1 MLYWKELN
9 VRKGS
14 WLVLFYGDEDASQE
28 AALLHRAYLSIFEME
43 SKNILFANRWRED
56 DGTFL
61 DDEHRNAYLYD
72 MIRDNSASIQKLLE
86 EIDEL
91 VDIYPAF
98 VILPLLRSFGSL
110 TVRVLK
116 GIKLFEG
123 GLLSVWKVMKRLER
137 HTTSNL
143 QSENGWA
150 VIRSVWQ
157 ILLKT
162 MEDNDLDREHG
173 YDDFRPFRPF

>member
-1 MLYWKELN
+1 MG
-9 VRKGS
+9 KGR
-14 WLVLFYGDEDASQE
+14 WPVLFYGDEDASQE
-28 AALLHRAYLSIFEME
+28 AALLHRAYLTIFEME

-56 DGTFL
+56 DGTFI
-61 DDEHRNAYLYD
+61 DEDHRNAFLFD

-91 VDIYPAF
+91 VEIYPAF
-98 VILPLLRSFGSL
+98 VILPLLRAFGSL

-116 GIKLFEG
+116 CIRLFEG
-123 GLLSVWKVMKRLER
+123 ALLSVWKVMKRFER
-137 HTTSNL
+137 HTTSN
-143 QSENGWA
+143 QQAENGWA
-150 VIRSVWQ
+150 VLRSAWY

-162 MEDNDLDREHG
+162 LEDNDLDREHG

>member
-1 MLYWKELN
+1 
-9 VRKGS
+9 
-14 WLVLFYGDEDASQE
+14 LFYGDEEASPE
-28 AALLHRAYLSIFEME
+28 AALLQRAKLSIFELE

-61 DDEHRNAYLYD
+61 DDEHRNAYLFD
-72 MIRDNSASIQKLLE
+72 LIRDNSASIQKLLE

-91 VDIYPAF
+91 VEMYPAF

-110 TVRVLK
+110 SVRVLK
-116 GIKLFEG
+116 GVNLYEG
-123 GLLSVWKVMKRLER
+123 GLLSVWKVLKRLER
-137 HTTSNL
+137 HTTSNM
-143 QSENGWA
+143 QAENGWA

-157 ILLKT
+157 IMLKT